1 MGTKRGTSLENSLA
15 LWKENHC
22 ALEQKLSQQSD
33 RSILKIYKVNLRVTS
48 RRFAVRCFRLR
59 CTRKKAI
66 RAANTTKALRVPPT
80 MPPTLGLD
88 VPPLD
93 PDEED
98 EDDDGGFGVSLAIVG
113 DVAVRFDEKTIESK
127 MKSAPFVREVI
138 TNEWFPL
145 ARSRL
150 DW

>member
-1 MGTKRGTSLENSLA
+1 M
-15 LWKENHC
+15 
-22 ALEQKLSQQSD
+22 
-33 RSILKIYKVNLRVTS
+33 
-48 RRFAVRCFRLR
+48 
-59 CTRKKAI
+59 
-66 RAANTTKALRVPPT
+66 VPPT